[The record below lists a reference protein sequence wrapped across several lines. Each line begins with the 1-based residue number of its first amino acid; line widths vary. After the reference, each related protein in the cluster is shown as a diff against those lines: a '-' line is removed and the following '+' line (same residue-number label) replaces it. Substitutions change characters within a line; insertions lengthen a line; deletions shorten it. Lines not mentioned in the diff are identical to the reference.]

1 MIYITSIILIA
12 VSLSMDAFA
21 LSLSY
26 GIKKIPMKNII
37 LTALAVGMFHF
48 FMPLLGSIIG
58 TPLFEYTIIKP
69 KIVLFLVFLLLS
81 IDMFT
86 HFFEEKPKIRNLNL
100 IGTLFFAFSVS
111 FDSFS
116 VGLGLRY
123 IYDNILIALLSF
135 CIISATFTSL
145 GFWLGKKL
153 SEKIGKYSFLAGS
166 ITLFLYSIWILTK

>member
-1 MIYITSIILIA
+1 MIHITSIILIA

-26 GIKKIPMKNII
+26 GIKQVPIKKIII
-37 LTALAVGMFHF
+37 TALTVGIFHF

-58 TPLFEYTIIKP
+58 TPLFSYTIIKP
-69 KIVLFLVFLLLS
+69 RIVLFLVFLLLS

-86 HFFEEKPKIRNLNL
+86 HFFEEKPKIRKLNI
-100 IGTLFFAFSVS
+100 IGTLLFAISVS

-116 VGLGLRY
+116 VGLGLTY

-135 CIISATFTSL
+135 CSISATFTCL

-166 ITLFLYSIWILTK
+166 VTLFLYSIWILTK